1 MTDDHVA
8 ARITREV
15 DRLFEADRKKHY
27 GQLSTIPIVGGSYVP
42 GQENG
47 GVIRS
52 LKKNAR
58 AALYAREWFKLNG
71 PADAPPLPLSMGERE
86 ALKGGGVP
94 HILAWYARSLDC
106 RKYDV
111 LEHPLFDDYARGV
124 MASEY
129 APDFIKKE
137 ELLKRFPPRPLDGL
151 GPGLCW
157 RPPEEHART
166 RKVMKKRRVSGA
178 ERNCIAEDRVVA
190 YLGNRPGR
198 ASTAASATKRL
209 LRQWERERAEMIRR
223 GDRRKVYIVG
233 TDEIERLHRE
243 LDKVTERLPSD
254 RGVEDDVVKMFKH
267 LPPDAAAWTAHRIAR
282 FEARDELGLLLR

>member
-1 MTDDHVA
+1 VTDDYVA

-15 DRLFEADRKKHY
+15 DRLFEVDRKKY
-27 GQLSTIPIVGGSYVP
+27 RGQLCSIPVVGGSYVP

-58 AALYAREWFKLNG
+58 AALYAREWFKING

-124 MASEY
+124 MASEF
-129 APDFIKKE
+129 APDFITKNE
-137 ELLKRFPPRPLDGL
+137 ELRQRFPPRLLKGL

-157 RPPEEHART
+157 QPPEEHART
-166 RKVMKKRRVSGA
+166 MENLRRCR
-178 ERNCIAEDRVVA
+178 EREDRI
-190 YLGNRPGR
+190 R
-198 ASTAASATKRL
+198 A
-209 LRQWERERAEMIRR
+209 
-223 GDRRKVYIVG
+223 
-233 TDEIERLHRE
+233 
-243 LDKVTERLPSD
+243 
-254 RGVEDDVVKMFKH
+254 
-267 LPPDAAAWTAHRIAR
+267 
-282 FEARDELGLLLR
+282 